1 MSYSICRF
9 WAYDESKKLLGAGKD
24 APAWKLAAAGSM
36 GTSFIRRLFF
46 FPLFGTEHFVAGGI
60 AGLVGNPGGRQ
71 NLIIYDELGLI
82 MHAFCRNRHG
92 PPPRRFCQ
100 AARKT
105 IQL

>member
-1 MSYSICRF
+1 MRQMSYSICRF

-60 AGLVGNPGGRQ
+60 AGLVGNPGG
-71 NLIIYDELGLI
+71 G
-82 MHAFCRNRHG
+82 
-92 PPPRRFCQ
+92 
-100 AARKT
+100 
-105 IQL
+105 